1 MKNFESIGVQIP
13 NILLPAP
20 EIDLHKWSVIACDQ
34 FTSEPDY
41 WQKVAEIVGNAPST
55 FHITLPEIYLGK
67 PEETI
72 RLNLTQAKMKEYQSS
87 GILVDHEGMIYVERT
102 VDGKKRRGLMLA
114 LDLEQ
119 YDFSKGSQ
127 SLIRATE
134 GTILDRL
141 PPRIKI
147 RENASLELPHILVL
161 IDDPEDSVIGPIEES
176 STDLP
181 IVYDFELMQY
191 SGHLTGRSVNSS
203 ALENQ
208 AIQALEKLA
217 QSKTFHQK
225 YQVDGKYGVLLFAVG
240 DGNHSLATA
249 KSIWEKIKPLAGM
262 DHPARFALIE
272 LENIHDS
279 GLEFAPIHRVL
290 FDIRSEPQT
299 ALSTY
304 FGNRIRFDEVQDQNV
319 MIEIVN
325 SQSGPDH
332 KIGLI
337 SPDNYQVATITSPDS
352 TLPVGTLQ
360 AFLDPWMKA
369 GNAGSIDYVHGDD
382 VVCKLGSQKNNF
394 GFYLPPM
401 GKDQLFKTVILDGA
415 LPRKTF
421 SMGEAHEKRF
431 YLETR
436 RIVK

>member
-1 MKNFESIGVQIP
+1 MQ
-13 NILLPAP
+13 
-20 EIDLHKWSVIACDQ
+20 
-34 FTSEPDY
+34 
-41 WQKVAEIVGNAPST
+41 
-55 FHITLPEIYLGK
+55 
-67 PEETI
+67 
-72 RLNLTQAKMKEYQSS
+72 EYQNS
-87 GILVDHEGMIYVERT
+87 GILVDHEGMIYVERI

-114 LDLEQ
+114 LDLEK

-161 IDDPEDSVIGPIEES
+161 IDDPEDTVIGPVEKS
-176 STDLP
+176 SKDLP
-181 IVYDFELMQY
+181 VVYDFDLMQS
-191 SGHLTGRSVNSS
+191 SGHLTGRSVKAIN
-203 ALENQ
+203 LENQ
-208 AIQALEKLA
+208 VIQALESLA
-217 QSKTFHQK
+217 KPATFHQK
-225 YQVDGKYGVLLFAVG
+225 YQVDQKYGVLLFAVG

-249 KSIWEKIKPLAGM
+249 KSIWEKIKPNAGM
-262 DHPARFALIE
+262 DHPARYALIE

-290 FDIRSEPQT
+290 FNVRSNPQT
-299 ALSTY
+299 ALSEF
-304 FGNRIRFDEVQDQNV
+304 FGNRISFETVQDQKE
-319 MIEIVN
+319 MIERVN
-325 SQSGPDH
+325 TQSGTNH

-337 SPDNYQVATITSPDS
+337 SPDSFQIATITSPAS

-360 AFLDPWMKA
+360 AFLDPWIKA

-382 VVCKLGSQKNNF
+382 VVCKLGSQKDNF

-431 YLETR
+431 YLEAR